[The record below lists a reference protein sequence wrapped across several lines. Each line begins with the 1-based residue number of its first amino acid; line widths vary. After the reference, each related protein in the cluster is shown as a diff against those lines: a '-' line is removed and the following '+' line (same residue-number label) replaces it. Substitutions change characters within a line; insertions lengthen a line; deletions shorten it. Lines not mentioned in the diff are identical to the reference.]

1 MAVPA
6 RALGVGVA
14 GFGAQPQVALTT
26 LTFSPFGPFIE
37 SIDNT
42 LLREISSDQ
51 IAAAKWLR
59 ANSTTNQVV
68 ATNLTYSPLVPA
80 LIDRQ
85 MLIAGLQY
93 QAPYGRPDQL
103 QPLLAREAASW
114 AFIDGPTSQT
124 LVPLCA
130 AGVDWVWVDTARTSV
145 STWEPFA
152 TIAFATPDT
161 TILRINPSAC

>member
-1 MAVPA
+1 
-6 RALGVGVA
+6 
-14 GFGAQPQVALTT
+14 
-26 LTFSPFGPFIE
+26 
-37 SIDNT
+37 
-42 LLREISSDQ
+42 
-51 IAAAKWLR
+51 
-59 ANSTTNQVV
+59 
-68 ATNLTYSPLVPA
+68 
-80 LIDRQ
+80 

-103 QPLLAREAASW
+103 RPLLAREAASW

-124 LVPLCA
+124 LAPLCA

-145 STWEPFA
+145 STWEPLA